1 MNSEVSNCNVLS
13 SINKIKQVIK
23 EREFMASV
31 FHPGLVKKIK
41 KINVFSLLQANGP
54 ILLSFIIFGVPKIIF
69 ACCDVGAPIPE

>member
-23 EREFMASV
+23 EQEFMASV
-31 FHPGLVKKIK
+31 FHPGLVQQK